1 MSVAPELV
9 TEDSVKA
16 GTTTIATV
24 ERAADLLL
32 HMAAQPGP
40 DFGITEL
47 ADELAV
53 SKTAVHRLLA
63 TLRNSGMVTLN
74 PRTRRYSLGVS
85 ALRLGL
91 SYLGRVDV
99 RTMGRPA
106 MERLS
111 ERTGETATLSVMLGG
126 HERICVDQVLPEREV
141 ILSVTMG
148 EPFPLHAGSAGMA
161 FLAFLPAAARA
172 EYLASPRLASLTA
185 HTVTAPEQL
194 ARVIDE
200 VRERGWSES
209 NGTRRVGAAS
219 IAAPVL
225 SHEGFPIAAVGVCG
239 PAERF
244 MEHRDECVRELLLA
258 SRDLSRRFGWNG

>member
-1 MSVAPELV
+1 MALEL
-9 TEDSVKA
+9 EAADAAKA

-32 HMAAQPGP
+32 HMASAVGP

-47 ADELAV
+47 AEELGV

-63 TLRNSGMVTLN
+63 TLRNSGMVTLE

-91 SYLGRVDV
+91 SYLDRVDV
-99 RTMGRPA
+99 RRMGRPA
-106 MERLS
+106 IEDLAD
-111 ERTGETATLSVMLGG
+111 RTGETATLSVMLGG
-126 HERICVDQVLPEREV
+126 HERICVDQVLPDREV
-141 ILSVTMG
+141 ILSVRMG

-161 FLAFLPAAARA
+161 FLAFLPAEARA
-172 EYLASPRLASLTA
+172 AYLASPRLASLTA
-185 HTVTAPEQL
+185 NTVTDPARL
-194 ARVIDE
+194 AEIIDE

-225 SHEGFPIAAVGVCG
+225 SHEGFPIAAVGLCG

-244 MEHRDECVRELLLA
+244 LEHREECVAELLVA
-258 SRDLSRRFGWNG
+258 SRELSRRFGWND